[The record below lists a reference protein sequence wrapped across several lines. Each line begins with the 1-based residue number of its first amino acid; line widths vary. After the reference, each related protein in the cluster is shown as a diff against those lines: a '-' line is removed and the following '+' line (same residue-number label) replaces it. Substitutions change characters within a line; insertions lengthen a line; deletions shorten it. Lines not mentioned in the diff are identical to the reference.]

1 MNTNLAYIDALVA
14 ALRAEGVDVEDGK
27 PGPWGSWSLELR
39 YGWIEDSLEVWA
51 FTADL
56 AHAEQ
61 VAAVVAGMFRQRN
74 EARMVAVCN

>member
-51 FTADL
+51 YTDDL
-56 AHAEQ
+56 SHVVR
-61 VAAVVAGMFRQRN
+61 VAAAVAGLFRQRMAGVLN
-74 EARMVAVCN
+74 

>member
-1 MNTNLAYIDALVA
+1 MNTNLLYIDALVA

-51 FTADL
+51 YTADV
-56 AHAEQ
+56 AHAGR
-61 VAAVVAGMFRQRN
+61 VAAVVAGLFRQRN
-74 EARMVAVCN
+74 EARMVAVMN